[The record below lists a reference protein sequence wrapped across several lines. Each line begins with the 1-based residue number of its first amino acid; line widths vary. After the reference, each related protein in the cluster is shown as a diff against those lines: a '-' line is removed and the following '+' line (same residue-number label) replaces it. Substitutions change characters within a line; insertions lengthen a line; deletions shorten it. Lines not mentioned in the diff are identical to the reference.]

1 MFKKAPRILFFI
13 DGDLP
18 SKKEYAAA
26 ARLGPNTSFRNAQYI
41 NEEGALET
49 CDGVAG
55 EVPKRY
61 AEAYPTAE
69 AALES
74 YAKMLED
81 AAKAEDTDDGP
92 ELDFGGKAPAPA
104 PSPVEPKQEAPAKPG
119 KPPVAWT
126 PNAGAPTETK

>member
-13 DGDLP
+13 DGDVP

-55 EVPKRY
+55 VVPKRY
-61 AEAYPTAE
+61 AEKYPSAEDALTAYARV
-69 AALES
+69 
-74 YAKMLED
+74 LED
-81 AAKAEDTDDGP
+81 AANDEDDDGP
-92 ELDFGGKAPAPA
+92 A
-104 PSPVEPKQEAPAKPG
+104 PVEPKQEAPAKPG
-119 KPPVAWT
+119 KAPVAWT
-126 PNAGAPTETK
+126 PNAGASTETK